1 MQPHQA
7 NIDISDLKAD
17 FHSAYLA
24 DEAGCLDTLRA
35 LTRLSV
41 ADRESITR
49 ASIQLIETCRK
60 TAGHGELFD
69 VFLQEY
75 GLSTDEGVTLM
86 RLAEALIR
94 TPDDSTAH
102 ILLRDKLADR
112 DWKSHEGN
120 STSGLVNFSTG
131 GMALSA
137 AWIKKTGG
145 SAAANLLAKMGDV
158 VLHKGVTAAM
168 GVMSGHFV
176 LGRDIRHALQKS
188 KPYEKNGFAFSYDML
203 GEAAHTLKDAERYHQ
218 NYHNAITEI
227 AKTASNYDSVESAP
241 GISVKLSALHPRYEY
256 TQREACVPALIKS
269 VKAMALI
276 AKAANVGLTIDA
288 EEAERLEISLLIAE
302 ALIQDKDLA
311 GWDGFTMVV
320 QAYQRRAPL
329 VIETLITLA
338 RNARQKIAIRL
349 VKGAYWDM
357 EIKRAQEM
365 GLSSYPVFTR
375 KENTDVSYLACARL
389 LLDNPDIV
397 YPQFATHNAAT
408 AAAVIHM
415 AGRQRNY
422 EFQRLHGMGEVLH
435 LELMKQTGRRS
446 RIYAPVGAY
455 RDLLPYLVR
464 RLLENG
470 ANSSF
475 VNQFLDEEVEP
486 ADMARDPIEHSLS
499 NPTIQHPAISNPRDL
514 FGGERLSAIGID
526 TTQAITV
533 DKLKALCAAQQP
545 IRAKSIINGREI
557 KGLREVIRNPANRQD
572 IVGDAQSISQ
582 GDLKKA
588 FAAAKTSKWKTKFSP
603 QKRSDCLL
611 KAADRLEADMDALM
625 ALCVREAGKTWGD
638 ARDEVREAVDFCRY
652 YAQQA
657 LKPEFETREP
667 LGTIACISPW
677 NFPLA
682 IFLGQVTASLAAGN
696 AVICKPAEQTP
707 LIAYRA
713 VKILHDSGV
722 PPHALHLAIGSG
734 AEIGAALVA
743 SKDIDGICFTGSTT
757 TAKRIAATLAETNRP
772 LTPLIAETGGLNAMI
787 VDSTALLEQAVS
799 DVVASS
805 FQSAG
810 QRCSACRLVCLQEDI
825 ADDFIDMLAGSI
837 DVLNVG
843 NPDLLTTDVGPVI
856 NQDAL
861 DMLTAYSELA
871 RDRWTV
877 AGEFKP
883 DALNHDAN
891 LNGFFFNPIAFE
903 IPSVDQMDDEK
914 FGPILHI
921 TRFKSSEI
929 DALVTQINALGYGL
943 TMGLHTRIDGRVER
957 ITALAEVGNLY
968 VNRNQIGAVVG
979 VQPFGGDRL
988 SGTGPKAGGPLYMK
1002 RLSRRA
1008 APQSASHSNTPTQE
1022 LEMGHTIMTPIAL
1035 PGPTGE
1041 ENRLSY
1047 HPRGVLAIIGATD
1060 IELLKR
1066 QIFRAV
1072 ATGNSVVISTPEMNE
1087 TQRKNVLQ
1095 DLISGGAPVDLV
1107 RFSNSENRFDV
1118 IDEDIQGVI
1127 ADGPEREYV
1136 AKRLCL
1142 RRGVIL
1148 PILSIHD
1155 DIERY
1160 VIERTRTVN
1169 TTAAGGN
1176 ASLLSM

>member
-1 MQPHQA
+1 MPSRQKDSSIINPA
-7 NIDISDLKAD
+7 
-17 FHSAYLA
+17 FHNAYLM
-24 DEAGCLDTLRA
+24 DEAACLIQLRA
-35 LTRLSV
+35 QTRLS
-41 ADRESITR
+41 ATDRETISQ
-49 ASIQLIETCRK
+49 ASIQLIKTCRDA
-60 TAGHGELFD
+60 AGHGELFD

-75 GLSTDEGVTLM
+75 GLSTEEGVTLM

-102 ILLRDKLADR
+102 LLIRDKLADR

-120 STSGLVNFSTG
+120 SSSGLVNLSTG

-145 SAAANLLAKMGDV
+145 SDASNLLAKMGDV

-168 GVMSGHFV
+168 GVLSGHFV
-176 LGRDIRHALQKS
+176 LGRDIGHALQKS
-188 KPYEKNGFAFSYDML
+188 NSYEKKGFAFSYDML
-203 GEAAHTLKDAERYHQ
+203 GESAHTIEDAERYRL
-218 NYHNAITEI
+218 NYQNAISEI
-227 AKTASNYDSVESAP
+227 AKIAPNYDGAEAAP
-241 GISVKLSALHPRYEY
+241 GISIKLSALHPRYEY
-256 TQREACVPALIKS
+256 TQRETCIAALIKS
-269 VKAMALI
+269 IKAMALT
-276 AKAANVGLTIDA
+276 AKAANAGLTIDA
-288 EEAERLEISLLIAE
+288 EEADRLEISLLIAK
-302 ALIQDKDLA
+302 ALIEDEDLA
-311 GWDGFTMVV
+311 DWNGFTMVV

-329 VIETLITLA
+329 TIETLLDLA
-338 RNARQKIAIRL
+338 KDSGRKIAIRL

-389 LLDNPDIV
+389 LLDNPETV

-415 AGRQRNY
+415 AGQEQNY

-455 RDLLPYLVR
+455 KELLPYLVR

-475 VNQFLDEEVEP
+475 VNQFLDEDVDP
-486 ADMARDPIEHSLS
+486 IDMARDPIEHSLS
-499 NPTIQHPAISNPRDL
+499 NAYAQHPSISDPRNL
-514 FGGERLSAIGID
+514 FGGSRLSAKGLDI
-526 TTQAITV
+526 TQAVTAQR
-533 DKLKALCAAQQP
+533 LSTLCVTQKP
-545 IRAKSIINGREI
+545 IIAKSILNGQEKKGQRED
-557 KGLREVIRNPANRQD
+557 IRNPANLED
-572 IVGDAQSISQ
+572 IVGGAHSMSAK
-582 GDLKKA
+582 DLNKA
-588 FAAAKTSKWKTKFSP
+588 LAAAKKSKWKTKAST
-603 QKRSDCLL
+603 QDRSNCLL
-611 KAADRLEADMDALM
+611 KAADALEAQMDDLM
-625 ALCVREAGKTWGD
+625 ALCVREAGKTWAD

-652 YAQQA
+652 YALQA
-657 LKPEFETREP
+657 LKPDFDTREP

-707 LIAYRA
+707 LIAYKA
-713 VKILHDSGV
+713 VKILHESGV
-722 PPHALHLAIGSG
+722 PPHALHLAIGPG

-743 SKDIDGICFTGSTT
+743 SKDIDGICFTGSTL
-757 TAKRIAATLAETNRP
+757 TAKRIAASLADTNRP

-810 QRCSACRLVCLQEDI
+810 QRCSACRLVCLQDDI
-825 ADDFIDMLAGSI
+825 ADDFIKMLAGSME
-837 DVLNVG
+837 VLNIG
-843 NPDLLTTDVGPVI
+843 DPDLLSTDVGPVI
-856 NQDAL
+856 NQDAH
-861 DMLTAYSELA
+861 DMLTKYANLA
-871 RDRWTV
+871 RDRWKLV
-877 AGEFKP
+877 GEFKP
-883 DALNHDAN
+883 DDLNREKN
-891 LNGFFFNPIAFE
+891 PNGFFFNPLAFE
-903 IPSVDQMDDEK
+903 IPSIDQMDDEK

-921 TRFKSSEI
+921 IRFKSGEI
-929 DALVTQINALGYGL
+929 DALMEQINALGYGL
-943 TMGLHTRIDGRVER
+943 TMGLHTRIDGRIER
-957 ITALAEVGNLY
+957 ITELAEVGNLY

-1008 APQSASHSNTPTQE
+1008 NRHEGAPHTPSQA
-1022 LEMGHTIMTPIAL
+1022 LENGQTIMTPINL

-1041 ENRLSY
+1041 ENRLSFQA
-1047 HPRGVLAIIGATD
+1047 RGRLVIIGASDLNLLTRQVFKAIGTGNEVLIFAPEMDETVQANFLQTLLSKGAAKDLIRFSQATDALAVLDKD
-1060 IELLKR
+1060 IE
-1066 QIFRAV
+1066 
-1072 ATGNSVVISTPEMNE
+1072 GVIS
-1087 TQRKNVLQ
+1087 
-1095 DLISGGAPVDLV
+1095 
-1107 RFSNSENRFDV
+1107 
-1118 IDEDIQGVI
+1118 
-1127 ADGPEREYV
+1127 DGPERNEV
-1136 AKRLCL
+1136 ARQLCL
-1142 RRGVIL
+1142 RPGAIL
-1148 PILSIHD
+1148 PILSVHD

-1160 VIERTRTVN
+1160 IIERTRTVD

-1176 ASLLSM
+1176 ASLLAM